1 MTRYLIRTTLEAII
15 LAAFATAFLFWIAY
29 LEGIL
34 K

>member
-1 MTRYLIRTTLEAII
+1 MTRYLIRTTLESII